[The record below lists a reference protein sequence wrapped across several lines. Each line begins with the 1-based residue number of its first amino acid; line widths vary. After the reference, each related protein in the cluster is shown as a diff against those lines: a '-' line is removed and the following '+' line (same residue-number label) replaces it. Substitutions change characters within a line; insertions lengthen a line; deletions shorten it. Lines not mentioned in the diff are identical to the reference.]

1 MRGILRGVVSVEI
14 KCRWPERFINICAMN
29 GVEYFGLRK
38 TGEGVF
44 RVETHIA
51 DYRRLRLLSG
61 GGFTIKVLEKRGAP
75 FLIWNLRRRWAL
87 WAALPIC
94 VLAVWASSFFIL
106 EIDVTGNETVQTGE
120 ILAALEETGVGIGT
134 MRLFLPMDE
143 VANEMLIKVPK
154 LSWIAV
160 NFVGSRAHVLV
171 REEIPAPEIYDK
183 SAPADIV
190 AGKGGIIKSIFV
202 TEGDR
207 LVSPGETVA
216 AGDVLVSG
224 SMTSLSSG
232 DRLVRARGEI
242 LARTW
247 YELSAKTPL
256 YACEKA
262 YTGRSETKFSL
273 IFAGKRLNLYFNCG
287 NPYGCCDKIILEK
300 RLTLFGGDVLPVT
313 FVREEYAEY
322 VPERRRLDMLEAEKT
337 LKIRLE
343 KVLEESV
350 SGGRITAEDF
360 SSAVEGNC
368 LTVTLKA
375 ECLESIGKTR
385 EIK

>member
-1 MRGILRGVVSVEI
+1 MRGFMRGVVSVEI

-44 RVETHIA
+44 RLETHIN
-51 DYRRLRLLSG
+51 DYRRLRLLSDG
-61 GGFTIKVLEKRGAP
+61 GGFTMRVLKKKGAP
-75 FLIWNLRRRWAL
+75 FLLWGLRRRWAL
-87 WAALPIC
+87 WAALPLC

-106 EIDVTGNETVQTGE
+106 EIDVSGNGAVPSGE

-134 MRLFLPMDE
+134 MRLFLPMDQ
-143 VANEMLIKVPK
+143 VANEMLIRVPE

-160 NFVGSRAHVLV
+160 NCVGSRAHVLV
-171 REEIPAPEIYDK
+171 REEIPAPEVYDR
-183 SAPADIV
+183 SVPADIV
-190 AGKGGIIKSIFV
+190 AGKGGVIKSIIV
-202 TEGDR
+202 TEGGR

-256 YACEKA
+256 YADEKA
-262 YTGRSETKFSL
+262 YTGRSVTKFSL
-273 IFAGKRLNLYFNCG
+273 F
-287 NPYGCCDKIILEK
+287 
-300 RLTLFGGDVLPVT
+300 LP
-313 FVREEYAEY
+313 EN
-322 VPERRRLDMLEAEKT
+322 
-337 LKIRLE
+337 
-343 KVLEESV
+343 
-350 SGGRITAEDF
+350 G
-360 SSAVEGNC
+360 
-368 LTVTLKA
+368 
-375 ECLESIGKTR
+375 
-385 EIK
+385 